1 MKIISVDIITL
12 KKTGGRK
19 PVFCRINTDEGVFG
33 YGESG
38 VVVGVGMSAVAEVIR
53 DLAPMILDMDPMENE
68 VIWEKLR
75 RSSYWGLSHNIILM
89 AAISAIDV
97 ALWDIKAKACNV
109 PLYKLLGGKQREK
122 LRAYASQVHFGWG
135 LDQTD
140 PGCPKTGSPEW
151 FYQAGKN
158 AVSDGYGAIKIGIN
172 FHDQKGDRMSSL
184 NMNGRLP
191 RAIVDLAEERLIATR
206 EAIGP
211 DVDIILESHSLTDG
225 VSCIQI
231 AQMAEK
237 YHILFI
243 EEATA
248 PLNPEV
254 MRRIAAGTSIP
265 LATGERTYNR
275 WGFLPFLEN
284 GSLSILQPDLGTCG
298 GITEAKKICDLAQ
311 IYDVSVQMHLP
322 MTPVNYAAS
331 LHLEAAIPNFAIHEH
346 HIESTRPGFIA
357 MCTFDCQPVDG
368 YAAPPET
375 PGIGQELSAGAL
387 AEASVDTIARR

>member
-1 MKIISVDIITL
+1 MKITSIDVITL
-12 KKTGGRK
+12 KQISRR
-19 PVFCRINTDEGVFG
+19 PVFCRVNTDEGVYG

-38 VVVGVGMSAVAEVIR
+38 VVVGVGMSAVAEVIK
-53 DLAPMILDMDPMENE
+53 DLAPVILGMDPMENE

-97 ALWDIKAKACNV
+97 ALWDIKAKACGV
-109 PLYKLLGGKQREK
+109 PLYKLLGGKQRDK

-135 LDQTD
+135 IDQSA
-140 PGCPKTGSPEW
+140 PGAPKTGSPEW

-158 AVSDGYGAIKIGIN
+158 AVSEGYTAIKTGIS
-172 FHDQKGDRMSSL
+172 FHDQNGERMSAL
-184 NMNGRLP
+184 YMNGRLP
-191 RAIVDLAEERLIATR
+191 QPLVRLAEERLIATR

-225 VSCIQI
+225 VSCVQI
-231 AQMAEK
+231 AKMAEK
-237 YHILFI
+237 YNIFFI

-284 GSLSILQPDLGTCG
+284 GSLSVLQPDLGTCG

-357 MCTFDCQPVDG
+357 MCTFDCQPKDG

-375 PGIGQELSAGAL
+375 PGIGQELSESAL
-387 AEASVDTIARR
+387 AEASIETIR

>member
-1 MKIISVDIITL
+1 MKITSVDVITL
-12 KKTGGRK
+12 KRVGTRI
-19 PVFCRINTDEGVFG
+19 PVFCRVHTDEGIYG

-38 VVVGVGMSAVAEVIR
+38 VVVGVGMTAVAEVIK
-53 DLAPMILDMDPMENE
+53 DLAPLVLGMDPIENE

-75 RSSYWGLSHNIILM
+75 RSSYWGLSHTIIIT
-89 AAISAIDV
+89 AALSAIDV
-97 ALWDIKAKACNV
+97 ALWDIKGKAAGV
-109 PLYKLLGGKQREK
+109 PLYKLLGGRQREK

-135 LDQTD
+135 IDASAPD
-140 PGCPKTGSPEW
+140 CPKTGSPEW
-151 FYQAGKN
+151 FYQASKN
-158 AVSDGYGAIKIGIN
+158 AVSEGYTAIKTGIN
-172 FHDQKGDRMSSL
+172 FHDENGGRMSYL

-191 RAIVDLAEERLIATR
+191 QSIVRLAEERLKATR

-231 AQMAEK
+231 ANMAEK
-237 YHILFI
+237 YGIFLI

-265 LATGERTYNR
+265 IATGERTYSR

-284 GSLSILQPDLGTCG
+284 GSLSVLQPDLGTCG
-298 GITEAKKICDLAQ
+298 GITEAKKICDMAQ
-311 IYDVSVQMHLP
+311 VYDVSVQMHMP

-346 HIESTRPGFIA
+346 HIESAKQSFID
-357 MCTFDCQPVDG
+357 MCTFDCQPKGG
-368 YAAPPET
+368 YAYPPEL
-375 PGIGQELSAGAL
+375 PGLGQELSEAALAGA
-387 AEASVDTIARR
+387 AIETISPR

>member
-1 MKIISVDIITL
+1 MKITSVDVIML
-12 KKTGGRK
+12 KQIGRR
-19 PVFCRINTDEGVFG
+19 PVFCRINTDEGIYG

-38 VVVGVGMSAVAEVIR
+38 VVVGVGMSAVAEVVK
-53 DLAPMILDMDPMENE
+53 DLAPVVLGMDPMENE

-89 AAISAIDV
+89 AAISAMDV
-97 ALWDIKAKACNV
+97 ALWDVKAKACGL
-109 PLYKLLGGKQREK
+109 PLYKLLGGKQRDK

-135 LDQTD
+135 VDQSA

-151 FYQAGKN
+151 FYQASKN
-158 AVSDGYGAIKIGIN
+158 AVAEGYTAIKTGIS
-172 FHDQKGDRMSSL
+172 FHDENGERMSSL
-184 NMNGRLP
+184 YMNGRLP
-191 RAIVDLAEERLIATR
+191 QPLVKLAEERLAATR

-211 DVDIILESHSLTDG
+211 DVDVILESHSLTDG

-231 AQMAEK
+231 ARMAEK
-237 YHILFI
+237 YDIFFI

-284 GSLSILQPDLGTCG
+284 GSLSVLQPDLGTCG

-346 HIESTRPGFIA
+346 HIESTKPGFIA
-357 MCTFDCQPVDG
+357 MCTFDCQPKGG
-368 YAAPPET
+368 YIAPPEL
-375 PGIGQELSAGAL
+375 PGIGQELSESAL
-387 AEASVDTIARR
+387 AQASIETIK